1 MSRKVTTQIVSAFI
15 SNLPVIPYGNTG
27 TMAHYD
33 ADTDTYY
40 NYTGDEL
47 RNPEEYDPY
56 SEGYTPFGD
65 E

>member
-1 MSRKVTTQIVSAFI
+1 MLNQIGKLTGFYVSKNYPEKLRRIKF
-15 SNLPVIPYGNTG
+15 
-27 TMAHYD
+27 YD
-33 ADTDTYY
+33 EETDMYF
-40 NYTGDEL
+40 NEAGDPL